1 MTTNTPTNDAT
12 PRVRARARS
21 NGNPGVDQSR
31 PRRQDR
37 RALVRDEPAA
47 VHTNAQ
53 RMGDQAQ
60 VQPSGGLPKETF
72 IRTLRRAAIAPETIE
87 VLQRELPDQV
97 DLDRDGN
104 LLFAY
109 GITIERL
116 VDRLGGSP

>member
-21 NGNPGVDQSR
+21 NGNPDVDQSP

-37 RALVRDEPAA
+37 RALVRDEPTA

-53 RMGDQAQ
+53 PTADKGR
-60 VQPSGGLPKETF
+60 VRTPGGLPKETF

-87 VLQRELPDQV
+87 VLQRELPYQAT
-97 DLDRDGN
+97 N
-104 LLFAY
+104 
-109 GITIERL
+109 
-116 VDRLGGSP
+116 